1 MADAAKLAEEL
12 RQEQEHSQHVDR
24 MRKGLEQQLK
34 EIQVRLDEAEA
45 AALKGGKKVIAK
57 LEQRVRE
64 LESELDGEQ
73 RRYQDANKNLGK
85 ADRRVRELQFQ
96 VA

>member
-1 MADAAKLAEEL
+1 
-12 RQEQEHSQHVDR
+12 

-64 LESELDGEQ
+64 LETELDGEQ
-73 RRYQDANKNLGK
+73 RRCQEANKNMQK

-96 VA
+96 TSASAAVMRSPSRSRNTDF